1 MSTKNL
7 KKCRLKW
14 LKSVDWI
21 LTLKNKCDI
30 FDTEGGK
37 MKFDEKKYK
46 ERLIEKKLEDYLS
59 VFGAVS
65 VEGPKW
71 CGKTW
76 TSLKH
81 SKSAVYMDN
90 DDVRELAKL
99 DVNSVFKSEL
109 EKKPQLI
116 DEWHLVPTIW
126 DAVRR
131 ECDNTTERGNF
142 ILTGSTTLPEK
153 TMKEKVHHSGAGRIG
168 RINMYTMSLYES
180 GDSSGE
186 ASLTKMLNN
195 TQETLNT
202 GNVEVLQLAKLI
214 VRGGWPANL
223 EVSEDKLGIIP
234 RSYIDS
240 ILNIDMNEG
249 EDKKRDKNKMKMLLK
264 SLSRNESSIVG
275 NKTIIKDIEEY
286 ENEAEL
292 LSSRDTVIDYLDV
305 LDRLHLLEDQEAY
318 GENYRSP
325 ARVGK
330 SPKRHLVDPS
340 LSCACLGLTPE
351 KLLTDLK
358 TFGFMFEA
366 LVERDLRIYMDY
378 LDGHLY
384 HFRDN
389 VSGLEVDSILE
400 FPDGE
405 YAAVEIKLGYN
416 QVEEAKK
423 SLLNFCSNM
432 VKKPAFMCVIV
443 GKCPAIV
450 KDKETG
456 IYIVPITALKP

>member
-1 MSTKNL
+1 MS
-7 KKCRLKW
+7 
-14 LKSVDWI
+14 I
-21 LTLKNKCDI
+21 
-30 FDTEGGK
+30 
-37 MKFDEKKYK
+37 DEKKYK
-46 ERLIEKKLEDYLS
+46 KRLIEKKLEDYLS

-65 VEGPKW
+65 IEGPKW

-81 SKSAVYMDN
+81 SKSEVYMN
-90 DDVRELAKL
+90 DDDIREMEKI
-99 DVNSVFKSEL
+99 DVKSIFNNDSK
-109 EKKPQLI
+109 KKPQLI

-131 ECDNTTERGNF
+131 ECDKTTEKGNF
-142 ILTGSTTLPEK
+142 IITGSTTLPSK

-168 RINMYTMSLYES
+168 RLNMYTMSLYES
-180 GDSSGE
+180 GDSSGK
-186 ASLTKMLNN
+186 ASLIKMLND
-195 TQETLNT
+195 TQETINT
-202 GNVEVLQLAKLI
+202 GNVEILHLAKLI
-214 VRGGWPANL
+214 IRGGWPANIN
-223 EVSEDKLGIIP
+223 VSENKIGLIP
-234 RSYIDS
+234 KSYIDS
-240 ILNIDMNEG
+240 ILNIDMNKEI
-249 EDKKRDKNKMKMLLK
+249 EKRVDKNKMKMLFK
-264 SLSRNESSIVG
+264 SLARNESSIVG

-286 ENEAEL
+286 ETEEEL
-292 LSSRDTVIDYLDV
+292 LSSRDTIIDYLDV
-305 LDRLHLLEDQEAY
+305 LDRLHLIENQEAY

-325 ARVGK
+325 SRVGK
-330 SPKRHLVDPS
+330 SPKRHFTDPS
-340 LSCACLGLTPE
+340 LACACLGLTPE
-351 KLLTDLK
+351 KLLRDLN

-400 FPDGE
+400 FSDGE

-423 SLLNFCSNM
+423 NLLKFYDNM
-432 VKKPAFMCVIV
+432 IKKPAFMCIIV
-443 GKCPAIV
+443 GKCPAVI
-450 KDKETG
+450 KDNETG